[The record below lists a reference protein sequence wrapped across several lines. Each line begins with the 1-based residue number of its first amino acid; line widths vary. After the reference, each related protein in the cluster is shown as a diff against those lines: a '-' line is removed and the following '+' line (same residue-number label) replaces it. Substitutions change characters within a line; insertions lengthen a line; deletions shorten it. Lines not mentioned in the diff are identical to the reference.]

1 MDDNIKNMEG
11 MENKPSGQNPEN
23 SVEEV
28 TNEVTEN
35 VENVSNENIEETTE
49 DVANEDTSEEN
60 ADEVTENGEI
70 SLEETKNTESE
81 FDTKE
86 RKPIKNLGKIV
97 ISVVAVAMVATTAY
111 AVLNP
116 VNIIKR
122 ATTNS

>member
-1 MDDNIKNMEG
+1 

-28 TNEVTEN
+28 NNEVTEN
-35 VENVSNENIEETTE
+35 VENISDENIEETTE
-49 DVANEDTSEEN
+49 DIANEDTSEEN
-60 ADEVTENGEI
+60 ADEVTENSEI

-111 AVLNP
+111 AVL
-116 VNIIKR
+116 
-122 ATTNS
+122 TQ

>member
-1 MDDNIKNMEG
+1 

-60 ADEVTENGEI
+60 ADEVTENAKFLWKKQKI
-70 SLEETKNTESE
+70 QNLNLILRKESQ
-81 FDTKE
+81 
-86 RKPIKNLGKIV
+86 
-97 ISVVAVAMVATTAY
+97 
-111 AVLNP
+111 
-116 VNIIKR
+116 
-122 ATTNS
+122 